1 MLTTK
6 CLVKLHFY
14 EKPEIEIYIFF
25 NYRELEH
32 LFLQDEKKD
41 AIRDKTFAILFWLS
55 FLCCCF
61 LQFKNVVNIIL
72 NAVL

>member
-1 MLTTK
+1 M
-6 CLVKLHFY
+6 KLHFY
-14 EKPEIEIYIFF
+14 EKTKIEIYIYI

-41 AIRDKTFAILFWLS
+41 SIRDKIFDILFWLS

-61 LQFKNVVNIIL
+61 LQLKNVVNIIL
-72 NAVL
+72 NTIL